1 MNEQEKQEYG
11 RQMVALLSKLTEAD
25 GDLSTME
32 KRWLRALINEL
43 PSAKGEDLPASVDFD
58 PERLRALVAEE
69 GDAEELIEFLLLVS
83 LADGQTSSSE
93 WALIGDIANL
103 VGISPERLEKM
114 RETTVLVEPG

>member
-25 GDLSTME
+25 GDISTME
-32 KRWLRALINEL
+32 KRWMRALINEL
-43 PSAKGEDLPASVDFD
+43 PSDKGKDLPASVDFD

-93 WALIGDIANL
+93 WALISDIANL